1 MTVFQSLF
9 RPMKTSFRINIKRF
23 IPVLMAILIAVTVP
37 FAEAQKNK
45 KKNTKPKAK
54 KEDKSTLETKKQNL
68 QSEID
73 LTNKL
78 LAETRR
84 NKTLSLSQ
92 LVTLNK
98 KIEMRQ
104 ELIATINQEIAELDQ
119 EIKEK
124 QNEIAL
130 LDSQV
135 VQLKREYARMI
146 VFAYRNRNAFN
157 NMMFLFAATDF
168 NQAYLRMK
176 YLQLISTGRR
186 LQALKIA
193 ATQQEVNDQ
202 LTSLEEDKAE
212 KKSLLGNE
220 QEEQSS
226 LAVEKNEKDATF
238 RGLQTKEANLK
249 ADLAKKNAQK
259 AATDLAIQ
267 KILDDEAARQ
277 AAAATKPPAPVTS
290 PGNTNPKPA
299 NNPPTKPNAKPA
311 TNPTP
316 APITLTPE
324 AKSLGADF
332 ASNQGK
338 LPWPVEKGTITGR
351 FGKHEHP
358 VLKGVMLQNNGVD
371 ISTSSGS
378 MARAVF
384 AGEVTGLTNIPG
396 AGWLVI
402 VRHGE
407 YLTVYANLEEVS
419 VKQGDKV
426 KLKQSIGK
434 VATDQTEG
442 TTVLHFEVWKS
453 GGVKMD
459 PELWLM
465 KQ

>member
-1 MTVFQSLF
+1 MTVFPSLS
-9 RPMKTSFRINIKRF
+9 RPMKTSFRINSKRF
-23 IPVLMAILIAVTVP
+23 IPFLMAIIFAITIP
-37 FAEAQKNK
+37 FAEAQKK
-45 KKNTKPKAK
+45 KKTTKPKAK
-54 KEDKSTLETKKQNL
+54 KEDKTTLETKKKNL

-104 ELIATINQEIAELDQ
+104 ELIATINQEIAELNQ
-119 EIKEK
+119 EIALK
-124 QNEIAL
+124 QNEITV

-135 VQLKREYARMI
+135 VKLKREYAHMI

-157 NMMFLFAATDF
+157 NMMFLFAASDF

-186 LQALKIA
+186 LQALRIA
-193 ATQQEVNDQ
+193 ASQQEINEQ
-202 LTSLEEDKAE
+202 LTALEQDKAE
-212 KKSLLGNE
+212 KKNLLGSE
-220 QEEQSS
+220 QEEQSN

-249 ADLAKKNAQK
+249 ADLAKKSAQK
-259 AATDLAIQ
+259 VATDLAIQ
-267 KILDDEAARQ
+267 KILDEEAARI
-277 AAAATKPPAPVTS
+277 AAAAAKPPAPT
-290 PGNTNPKPA
+290 PGNTPPVKP
-299 NNPPTKPNAKPA
+299 PVKPNDKPT

-324 AKSLGADF
+324 AKTLGADF
-332 ASNQGK
+332 ATNQGK

-371 ISTSSGS
+371 IATSSGS
-378 MARAVF
+378 TARAVF

-407 YLTVYANLEEVS
+407 YLTVYANLEDVS

-434 VATDQTEG
+434 VATDQSEG

-459 PELWLM
+459 PELWLTR
-465 KQ
+465 Q

>member
-1 MTVFQSLF
+1 
-9 RPMKTSFRINIKRF
+9 MKTSFRINSKRF
-23 IPVLMAILIAVTVP
+23 IPVLMAIILAFTIP
-37 FAEAQKNK
+37 FAEAQKK
-45 KKNTKPKAK
+45 KKAKPKAK
-54 KEDKSTLETKKQNL
+54 KEDKSTLQTKKQNL

-104 ELIATINQEIAELDQ
+104 ELIATINEEIAVLNK
-119 EIKEK
+119 EIILK
-124 QNEIAL
+124 QNEITM

-135 VQLKREYARMI
+135 AKLKREYAHMI

-157 NMMFLFAATDF
+157 NMMFLFAASDF
-168 NQAYLRMK
+168 NQAYMRMK

-193 ATQQEVNDQ
+193 AVQQEVNEQ
-202 LTSLEEDKAE
+202 LTILEQDKAQ
-212 KKSLLGNE
+212 KKGLLGNE
-220 QEEQSS
+220 QEEQGN
-226 LAVEKNEKDATF
+226 LAVEKDEKDAAF

-259 AATDLAIQ
+259 VATDLAIQ
-267 KILDDEAARQ
+267 KILDDEMARAT
-277 AAAATKPPAPVTS
+277 AAAKPPT
-290 PGNTNPKPA
+290 PKVDPKVDPK
-299 NNPPTKPNAKPA
+299 NPPVVKPKDKPT

-316 APITLTPE
+316 TPITLTPE
-324 AKSLGADF
+324 AKTLGADF
-332 ASNQGK
+332 ATNQGK

-358 VLKGVMLQNNGVD
+358 VLKGVMMQNNGVD

-419 VKQGDKV
+419 VKQGDNV

-434 VATDQTEG
+434 VSTDQSEG
-442 TTVLHFEVWKS
+442 TTTLHFEVWKS

-459 PELWLM
+459 PEAWLT
-465 KQ
+465 K

>member
-1 MTVFQSLF
+1 
-9 RPMKTSFRINIKRF
+9 MKTSFRINSKRF
-23 IPVLMAILIAVTVP
+23 IPVLMAIILAITVP

-45 KKNTKPKAK
+45 KKTTKPKAK

-104 ELIATINQEIAELDQ
+104 ELIATINQEIAELNQ
-119 EIKEK
+119 EISQK
-124 QNEIAL
+124 QNEITL

-135 VQLKREYARMI
+135 VKLKREYARMI
-146 VFAYRNRNAFN
+146 VFAYRNRNSFN
-157 NMMFLFAATDF
+157 NMMFLFAASDF
-168 NQAYLRMK
+168 NQAYMRMK

-186 LQALKIA
+186 LQALRIA
-193 ATQQEVNDQ
+193 ASQQEINEQ
-202 LTSLEEDKAE
+202 LTSLEQDKAE

-226 LAVEKNEKDATF
+226 LAIEKSEKDATF

-249 ADLAKKNAQK
+249 ADLAKKSAQK
-259 AATDLAIQ
+259 VATDLAIQ
-267 KILDDEAARQ
+267 KILDEEAARI
-277 AAAATKPPAPVTS
+277 AAAATKPATPAP
-290 PGNTNPKPA
+290 
-299 NNPPTKPNAKPA
+299 KPNTPAVKPPVKPNDKPT

-324 AKSLGADF
+324 AKTLGADF
-332 ASNQGK
+332 ATNQGK

-358 VLKGVMLQNNGVD
+358 VLKGVFLQNNGVD

-378 MARAVF
+378 VARAVF

-434 VATDQTEG
+434 VATDQSEG

-459 PELWLM
+459 PELWLT

>member
-1 MTVFQSLF
+1 
-9 RPMKTSFRINIKRF
+9 MKASFRINSKRF
-23 IPVLMAILIAVTVP
+23 IPVLMAIILAITIP
-37 FAEAQKNK
+37 FAEAQKK
-45 KKNTKPKAK
+45 KKATKPKAK
-54 KEDKSTLETKKQNL
+54 KEDKSTLQTKKQNL

-104 ELIATINQEIAELDQ
+104 ELIATINEEIAVLNK
-119 EIKEK
+119 EIILK
-124 QNEIAL
+124 QNEITM

-135 VQLKREYARMI
+135 AKLKREYAHMI

-157 NMMFLFAATDF
+157 NMMFLFAASDF
-168 NQAYLRMK
+168 NQAYMRMK

-193 ATQQEVNDQ
+193 AVQQEVNEQ
-202 LTSLEEDKAE
+202 LTTLEQDKAQ
-212 KKSLLGNE
+212 KKGLLGNE
-220 QEEQSS
+220 QEEQGN
-226 LAVEKNEKDATF
+226 LAVEKDEKDAAF

-259 AATDLAIQ
+259 VATDLAIQ
-267 KILDDEAARQ
+267 KILDDEMARAT
-277 AAAATKPPAPVTS
+277 AAAKPPI
-290 PGNTNPKPA
+290 PKADPKVDPK
-299 NNPPTKPNAKPA
+299 NPPVVKPKDKPT

-316 APITLTPE
+316 TPITLTPE
-324 AKSLGADF
+324 AKTLGADF
-332 ASNQGK
+332 ATNQGK

-358 VLKGVMLQNNGVD
+358 VLKGVMMQNNGVD

-419 VKQGDKV
+419 VKQGDNV

-434 VATDQTEG
+434 VSTDQSEG
-442 TTVLHFEVWKS
+442 TTTLHFEVWKS

-459 PELWLM
+459 PEAWLT
-465 KQ
+465 K